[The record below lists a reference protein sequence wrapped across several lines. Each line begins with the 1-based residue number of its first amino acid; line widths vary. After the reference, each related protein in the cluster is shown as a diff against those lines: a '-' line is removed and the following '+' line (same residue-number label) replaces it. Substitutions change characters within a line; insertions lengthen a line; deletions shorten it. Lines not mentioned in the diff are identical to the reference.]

1 MIIYNLEYSILDK
14 LGRAKSTNHV
24 GIFKTDA
31 EIEAAKERTIQEN
44 SNHKVSFKIFPIE
57 NIFSTL

>member
-1 MIIYNLEYSILDK
+1 MIIYNLEFSILDK

-31 EIEAAKERTIQEN
+31 EIEVAKQRTIQEN
-44 SNHKVSFKIFPIE
+44 LKHKVSFKIFPIE

>member
-1 MIIYNLEYSILDK
+1 MLIYNLEYSILDK

-31 EIEAAKERTIQEN
+31 EIEAAKERTIQGN
-44 SNHKVSFKIFPIE
+44 PKHKVSFKIFPIE